1 MNGNE
6 NNQSNR
12 YDFQQMTDGEH
23 VAPSSFD
30 SSNNANSSQSQLAS
44 SEQALL
50 AILGGGLQQM
60 NTNNPNPNGYQ
71 RNVYRSDGSLN
82 VPSGNMLNTSW
93 PGYNPNFVQGRY
105 DPPFQPYLMNQHPTQ
120 PFPQPMMGSTPSTP
134 SQQSNL
140 SSIGL
145 PPQLSSAL
153 PSQKQNHFAQL
164 LEQNPAAS
172 AQFPN
177 TFAQRSAAPDDAASI
192 PLHPNQSFAN
202 TPNSFPNLPYSL
214 DPSHVS
220 TQQLLST
227 YRDQVAPSV
236 RPYPYRTADTFLP
249 SQLLSTADLSKHVD
263 MDSAAMPSAPVNNN
277 ISPAAS
283 SFPVIPSA
291 PSTSP
296 MASATFFEPTEF
308 ATPHDQTSTLE
319 HPRSLLEWSSQMSS
333 HTTPMAGAS
342 VPVSSLKSFYRMA
355 YEAAKLCNLNPAA
368 LEPFEKQMLSDRLQD
383 SLVLFHYLQVRN
395 SICWLWRR
403 NPTLPISKVEAQGV
417 CADRCLFP
425 LAILA
430 YEFLVRYG
438 YINYGCLSFESI
450 VTPNIQNTS
459 PSPQEKQKTIVVV
472 GAGLTGLA
480 CARHLTSLFTQ
491 FTSSFS
497 SKAESIPKIILLE
510 SKQRTGGRIYSR
522 VTPPANASFTDQDA
536 MHDLPNISEAMDFG
550 FQFLTSGSD
559 NVLFTLIE
567 QQLGLQTFPLDGVD
581 LLHNEQDNK
590 MFDITNSKRLGALW
604 TRLLHLASLLTN
616 ESSDMTSSNQFFQNF
631 QSFLDEICPN
641 HEPGPFTTEYMP
653 HLSFKE
659 ILIFLIQKISS
670 YLKLALD
677 EKQFL
682 TWSLISDHADDILH
696 ASKSNSDWNFDLGS
710 STPRVVKNGLS
721 QLSWALQSYPYPL
734 NIQYGKSVCEIKNEI
749 SKCYVHCT
757 DSSVYEADH
766 VVMACSPY
774 RLTSEINIQP
784 PLPSQILDNLK
795 STQYASG
802 RKLILR
808 YSKAFWKKDIRSFGV
823 LPLYDNI
830 EGDLSFSATGNSM
843 PVSRVWNMF
852 PITEQ
857 PILIAD
863 VMETAVGP
871 GNEGAS
877 LIQILNS
884 WLMDHFADQA
894 NDSAELLDCWE
905 INWSNGNPM
914 DGLFVQKSNL
924 SDSGVIQKSGS
935 FSLGCLHFAG
945 DYLQSAL
952 SGSSMSKSYLAGISV
967 CTEIINDLA
976 QLGLTLPVMGE
987 TARNE
992 LEEYMQRTTT
1002 KHYDTDVEVQRHL
1015 SYRARYRLKRQERL
1029 DEHKEESELLVTEL
1043 LGYIPEPPIKPSA
1056 NPFLLYQKMQW
1067 HVCRALADDEKKK
1080 LTGDSEAKATINE
1093 IRAKLG
1099 KSWRQLDDLGKKPW
1113 VEEIAARR
1121 EAYAGKNMR
1130 YQQLAKEYEL
1140 RAEQIRNDHT
1150 AKARD
1155 EPIPEDETRLYILA
1169 QREEAEQKNIVDED
1183 DGSHSAEGS
1192 DEEYRDD
1199 GGSSDSG
1206 GNALN

>member
-6 NNQSNR
+6 NNQNNR
-12 YDFQQMTDGEH
+12 YDYHQMTEGEH
-23 VAPSSFD
+23 GAASSFG

-60 NTNNPNPNGYQ
+60 NTNNANPNGLQ
-71 RNVYRSDGSLN
+71 RNVYRPDGSLN
-82 VPSGNMLNTSW
+82 VPSANMLNTSW
-93 PGYNPNFVQGRY
+93 SGYNPNFVQGRY
-105 DPPFQPYLMNQHPTQ
+105 DTPFQPYLMSQHPSHS
-120 PFPQPMMGSTPSTP
+120 FAQPMMGSTPSTP
-134 SQQSNL
+134 SQHSNL
-140 SSIGL
+140 SSMGL
-145 PPQLSSAL
+145 PPQISSTL
-153 PSQKQNHFAQL
+153 PSHKQNHLTQL
-164 LEQNPAAS
+164 LEQHPAAS
-172 AQFPN
+172 TQFSN
-177 TFAQRSAAPDDAASI
+177 AFSQRSAVPEDSASI
-192 PLHPNQSFAN
+192 PLHPNQSFAS
-202 TPNSFPNLPYSL
+202 TSTSFPNLPYSL
-214 DPSHVS
+214 DPSQVS

-227 YRDQVAPSV
+227 YREQVPSTV
-236 RPYPYRTADTFLP
+236 RPYSFRTADSFLP
-249 SQLLSTADLSKHVD
+249 SQILSTADLSKHVD
-263 MDSAAMPSAPVNNN
+263 MDSATMPSVSVNSN

-291 PSTSP
+291 PTTSP
-296 MASATFFEPTEF
+296 MASATFFEPAEF
-308 ATPHDQTSTLE
+308 TTPHDQTSTVE

-333 HTTPMAGAS
+333 HTTPIAGAS
-342 VPVSSLKSFYRMA
+342 VPVSSLKSFYRLA
-355 YEAAKLCNLNPAA
+355 HEAAKLCNLDPAA

-383 SLVLFHYLQVRN
+383 SLVLFHYLQIRN

-459 PSPQEKQKTIVVV
+459 PSPQEKQKTIIVV

-491 FTSSFS
+491 FSSSFS
-497 SKAESIPKIILLE
+497 SKGEAIPKIILLE

-522 VTPPANASFTDQDA
+522 VIPSMNASFTDQDV
-536 MHDLPNISEAMDFG
+536 MQDLPNVSEAIDFG
-550 FQFLTSGSD
+550 FQFLTSGAD

-567 QQLGLQTFPLDGVD
+567 QQLGLQTLPLEGVD
-581 LLHNEQDNK
+581 LLRNDQDNK
-590 MFDITNSKRLGALW
+590 MFDISDSRRLGTLW
-604 TRLLHLASLLTN
+604 TRLLQLASLLTN
-616 ESSDMTSSNQFFQNF
+616 ESNDTPVNNPFFQNF

-641 HEPGPFTTEYMP
+641 HEHGPFVTENTP
-653 HLSFKE
+653 HLPFKQ
-659 ILIFLIQKISS
+659 ILVFLIQKINS
-670 YLKLALD
+670 YLKLSSE
-677 EKQFL
+677 EKRFL
-682 TWSLISDHADDILH
+682 TWCMISNDADDILH
-696 ASKSNSDWNFDLGS
+696 ASKSSPDWNFDLGNL
-710 STPRVVKNGLS
+710 TPRVVKNGLS

-734 NIQYGKSVCEIKNEI
+734 NIQYGKSVCEIKNDI

-766 VVMACSPY
+766 VVMTCSPY
-774 RLTSEINIQP
+774 HLTSDIKIQP
-784 PLPSQILDNLK
+784 TLPSQILDNLK
-795 STQYASG
+795 STQYAPG

-808 YSKAFWKKDIRSFGV
+808 YTKVFWKKDIRSFGV
-823 LPLYDNI
+823 LPLIDNI
-830 EGDLSFSATGNSM
+830 EDSLSFPATESSI
-843 PVSRVWNMF
+843 PVSRIWNMF
-852 PITEQ
+852 PVTEQ
-857 PILIAD
+857 PILVAD
-863 VMETAVGP
+863 VLETAVGHS
-871 GNEGAS
+871 NEGS
-877 LIQILNS
+877 TLIQTLNS
-884 WLMDHFADQA
+884 WLMNHFADQT

-905 INWSNGNPM
+905 VNWSNDNSM
-914 DGLFVQKSNL
+914 DGLFVQKSNF
-924 SDSGVIQKSGS
+924 SDSSILQKGGS
-935 FSLGCLHFAG
+935 FSLGCLHFVG
-945 DYLQSAL
+945 DYTQPAT
-952 SGSSMSKSYLAGISV
+952 SGSSLSKSYLAGISV
-967 CTEIINDLA
+967 CTGIINDLA
-976 QLGLTLPVMGE
+976 QLGLALPVMGE

-992 LEEYMQRTTT
+992 LEEYMLRTTT
-1002 KHYDTDVEVQRHL
+1002 KQYDTDTEVQRHL

-1029 DEHKEESELLVTEL
+1029 DEHKEESELLITEL
-1043 LGYIPEPPIKPSA
+1043 LGYLPEPPIKPSA

-1080 LTGDSEAKATINE
+1080 LTGDSEARATINE

-1121 EAYAGKNMR
+1121 EAYAGKNIR

-1140 RAEQIRNDHT
+1140 RAEQIRNDHS

-1169 QREEAEQKNIVDED
+1169 QREEAEQKNIVDEG
-1183 DGSHSAEGS
+1183 DGSQSAEGS

-1206 GNALN
+1206 GNAHD

>member
-6 NNQSNR
+6 NNQNNR

-23 VAPSSFD
+23 VAPSTFD

-50 AILGGGLQQM
+50 AILGGDLQQI

-82 VPSGNMLNTSW
+82 VPSGNMLNPSW

-105 DPPFQPYLMNQHPTQ
+105 DPPFQPYVMTHHPSQ
-120 PFPQPMMGSTPSTP
+120 SFPQPMMGSTPSTP
-134 SQQSNL
+134 SQQSSL

-153 PSQKQNHFAQL
+153 PHQKQNQFAQL
-164 LEQNPAAS
+164 LEQNSAAS

-177 TFAQRSAAPDDAASI
+177 AFSQRSSAPDDTASI
-192 PLHPNQSFAN
+192 PLHPNQSFVN
-202 TPNSFPNLPYSL
+202 TPTSFPNLPYPL
-214 DPSHVS
+214 DPSQVS

-236 RPYPYRTADTFLP
+236 RPYSYRTADSFLP
-249 SQLLSTADLSKHVD
+249 SQLLSTTDLSKHVD
-263 MDSAAMPSAPVNNN
+263 MDTSTMPSAPVNNN

-296 MASATFFEPTEF
+296 MASTTFFEPTEF
-308 ATPHDQTSTLE
+308 ATPHDQQSTLE

-342 VPVSSLKSFYRMA
+342 IPVTSLKSFYKMA

-383 SLVLFHYLQVRN
+383 PPVLFHYLQVRN

-459 PSPQEKQKTIVVV
+459 PSPQDKQKTIVVV

-491 FTSSFS
+491 FSSSFS
-497 SKAESIPKIILLE
+497 SKGESIPKIILLE

-522 VTPPANASFTDQDA
+522 VIPPSNTPFSERDA
-536 MHDLPNISEAMDFG
+536 LHDLAGITEAIDFG
-550 FQFLTSGSD
+550 FQYLTSGSD

-567 QQLGLQTFPLDGVD
+567 QQLGLQTLPLKGFD
-581 LLHNEQDNK
+581 LLHDEQENK
-590 MFDITNSKRLGALW
+590 MFDITDSKRLEALW
-604 TRLLHLASLLTN
+604 TRLLHLASFLTS
-616 ESSDMTSSNQFFQNF
+616 ESSEMVSNNQFLQKF
-631 QSFLDEICPN
+631 QSFLDEISPN
-641 HEPGPFTTEYMP
+641 HNPGPFIIENMS
-653 HLSFKE
+653 HMSFKE
-659 ILIFLIQKISS
+659 SLILLIQKSSS
-670 YLKLALD
+670 YLKLTSK
-677 EKQFL
+677 EKRFL
-682 TWSLISDHADDILH
+682 TWSFVTNDMDDILH
-696 ASKSNSDWNFDLGS
+696 ASKSSSDGDFDSESL
-710 STPRVVKNGLS
+710 TPRVVKNGLS

-734 NIQYGKSVCEIKNEI
+734 NIQYGKSVCEIRNEI
-749 SKCYVHCT
+749 SKCFVHCT

-774 RLTSEINIQP
+774 HFTSDINIQP
-784 PLPSQILDNLK
+784 PLPSQVVDILK
-795 STQYASG
+795 TTQYASG
-802 RKLILR
+802 KKLILR
-808 YSKAFWKKDIRSFGV
+808 YSKVFWKRDIRSFGL
-823 LPLYDNI
+823 LPLYDNV
-830 EGDLSFSATGNSM
+830 EDDLSFTATGNSM

-857 PILIAD
+857 PILVAD
-863 VMETAVGP
+863 VTESAVGT
-871 GNEGAS
+871 GNEGSS
-877 LIQILNS
+877 LIQLLNS
-884 WLMDHFADQA
+884 WLINHFADQA

-905 INWSNGNPM
+905 VNWSNGNPL
-914 DGLFVQKSNL
+914 DGLFVQKSNVP
-924 SDSGVIQKSGS
+924 DSAVIQKGGS
-935 FSLGCLHFAG
+935 FNLGCLHFVG
-945 DYLQSAL
+945 DYLQPAIT
-952 SGSSMSKSYLAGISV
+952 GSSISKSYLAGISV

-976 QLGLTLPVMGE
+976 QVGLTLPVMGE

-1002 KHYDTDVEVQRHL
+1002 KHHDTDAEVQRHL

-1140 RAEQIRNDHT
+1140 RAEQIRNDHSV
-1150 AKARD
+1150 KARD

-1169 QREEAEQKNIVDED
+1169 QREEAEQKNIVDEG
-1183 DGSHSAEGS
+1183 DGSQSAEGS

-1199 GGSSDSG
+1199 GNSSDSG
-1206 GNALN
+1206 GNAHD